1 MLPVQHLNQTLQLL
15 PEKAIYW
22 EEQDAL
28 LIADP
33 HFGKVT
39 HFRKAGMAIPKQ
51 VAHKNLNTLQQL
63 ITGYKPEKVIFLG
76 DLFHSEMNTE
86 WLKFKE
92 LLLEFP
98 NVEFTLIQG
107 NHDILHR
114 HSYDNTTMRVV
125 RELNLEPYNFTH
137 EPEEHPSLYNLSGHL
152 HPGVRMQGKGR
163 QSMRLPCFYFGKK
176 NGVLPAFGEFTGL
189 HIMSPKKDDHIFII
203 SGKVVQQAL

>member
-22 EEQDAL
+22 EDQKAL
-28 LIADP
+28 LIADT

-39 HFRKAGMAIPKQ
+39 HFRKAGMAIPEQ
-51 VAHKNLNTLQQL
+51 AAHRNLNTLQQL
-63 ITGYKPEKVIFLG
+63 ITEYKPEKVLFLG

-86 WLKFKE
+86 WLLFKE

-107 NHDILHR
+107 NHDILHK
-114 HSYDNTTMRVV
+114 HSYDNTAMKVI
-125 RELNLEPYNFTH
+125 RELNLGPYNFTH